1 MIHCRVQALLETNL
15 GVDPETVDGQPISQ
29 PISHSISQS
38 ISQPISARVPSW
50 RLQSPDLPRHLVLLI
65 ILRRIPRAV
74 RLVRCICLIFDL
86 RR

>member
-38 ISQPISARVPSW
+38 ISQPISARVPTW

-65 ILRRIPRAV
+65 ILGAF
-74 RLVRCICLIFDL
+74 LALCALFGAFAL
-86 RR
+86 SLT

>member
-38 ISQPISARVPSW
+38 ISQPISARVPSHGVYN
-50 RLQSPDLPRHLVLLI
+50 RPIFLVTLF
-65 ILRRIPRAV
+65 
-74 RLVRCICLIFDL
+74 C
-86 RR
+86 